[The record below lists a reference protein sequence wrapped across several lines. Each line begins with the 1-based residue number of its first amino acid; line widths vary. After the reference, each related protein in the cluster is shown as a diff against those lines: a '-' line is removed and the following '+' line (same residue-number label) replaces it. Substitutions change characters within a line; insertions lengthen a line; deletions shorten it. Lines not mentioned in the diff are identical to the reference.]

1 MQLSVLIHTD
11 RNSKKEIACQTV
23 FYGLDLTNKT
33 VTLAVVNM
41 LDCTFSQK

>member
-23 FYGLDLTNKT
+23 FYGLNLTNKT
-33 VTLAVVNM
+33 VTLAVVNV
-41 LDCTFSQK
+41 LDFRFSQK

>member
-1 MQLSVLIHTD
+1 
-11 RNSKKEIACQTV
+11 V
-23 FYGLDLTNKT
+23 FYGLDLSNKT